1 MIAFALIM
9 PLTAWT
15 APEIAAQQVSQDY
28 RGIETMQIADD
39 LMNSRVELTNALS
52 LSDDEDYARHEAEG
66 YTLIRGWGFARHIRS
81 GVEQDKNIWTADAYY
96 TISGGIPREIKTID
110 VEAVALAF
118 AEHGIPTV

>member
-1 MIAFALIM
+1 MIAFALIL

-15 APEIAAQQVSQDY
+15 APEIAVEQVSPDD
-28 RGIETMQIADD
+28 RGIETMQFADD

-52 LSDDEDYARHEAEG
+52 LTDDEDYARHAAED
-66 YTLIRGWGFARHIRS
+66 YALIRGWGFARHIRS

-96 TISGGIPREIKTID
+96 TISGGLPREIKTIKAG
-110 VEAVALAF
+110 AVALAF